1 MFWIQRGSI
10 SSFCYIL
17 IKLVTIWG
25 IVVYRHDVMADKC
38 FLENKEHIWQGTK
51 WEMNKMRGRE
61 MQRNITEKVPFWRS
75 VIIKVLAFI

>member
-1 MFWIQRGSI
+1 
-10 SSFCYIL
+10 
-17 IKLVTIWG
+17 
-25 IVVYRHDVMADKC
+25 MADKC

-51 WEMNKMRGRE
+51 WEMNEMRGRE